1 MSSAQDAVESWTEK
15 AQRKFKENPWVP
27 LGCLATTGAL
37 VMSAVKM
44 RQGQSQRMNYWLR
57 ARVALQGATLVALVG
72 GPCPSSRRAPPPPRR
87 VRCGHRCHRGG
98 AGVAGAE
105 GTLKAALTKEQQRQR
120 EVERREFAAR
130 MQAAEEVVEM
140 EAGAG
145 LSGMRTV
152 KGPVVKDKDGGT
164 VCKEDTQLI
173 SVRSLL

>member
-1 MSSAQDAVESWTEK
+1 
-15 AQRKFKENPWVP
+15 
-27 LGCLATTGAL
+27 
-37 VMSAVKM
+37 MSAVKM

-72 GPCPSSRRAPPPPRR
+72 GSMSLQQARAAAAAESAAD
-87 VRCGHRCHRGG
+87 VSTAEG
-98 AGVAGAE
+98 AGVVGAMGAGVGGAE
-105 GTLKAALTKEQQRQR
+105 GPLKAALTKEQQRQR

-152 KGPVVKDKDGGT
+152 KGPVVKDKDGGS
-164 VCKEDTQLI
+164 K
-173 SVRSLL
+173 